1 MSIRAIFRSRVGDF
15 SLDVDLTIPA
25 KGVTAL
31 FGPSGCGKTTL
42 LRAVAGLERF
52 PGGVLRIGDDV
63 WQDDQTFVP
72 THLRSLGYV
81 FQEPS
86 LFPHLTVRANVEYG
100 SRRTPVRE
108 RTIAPS
114 DAIDLLGIGSLLERR
129 PDALSGGERQRVAI
143 ARALAASP
151 RLLLMDEPLNALDEP
166 RKREILPFLDRLHR
180 DLEIPVV
187 YVSHSTDEVARLADH
202 LVLLETGRVVVSGS
216 IADVMTNLDLPLA
229 RGDDAE
235 ALVETVVAGHD
246 GEFRLTFLDFSGG
259 RITVPHMERPVG
271 YPIRVRIAARDVSLT
286 LEEQSETSIL
296 NIFPTVVDA
305 LTPIGPAQMIVRVIA
320 GDVPILARVTRK
332 SASLLR
338 LEEGKRV
345 FVQAKS
351 IAVLA

>member
-1 MSIRAIFRSRVGDF
+1 VSIRAIFRSSFGDF

-25 KGVTAL
+25 RGVTAV

-42 LRAVAGLERF
+42 LRAIAGLERF
-52 PGGVLRIGDDV
+52 PNGVLRIGDEV
-63 WQDDQTFVP
+63 WQDEQTFVP

-86 LFPHLTVRANVEYG
+86 LFPHLTVGANVEYG
-100 SRRTPVRE
+100 SRRTPLRD

-114 DAIDLLGIGSLLERR
+114 DAIDLLGIGSLLGRK

-202 LVLLETGRVVVSGS
+202 LVLLEEGRIIVAGP
-216 IADVMTNLDLPLA
+216 IADVMTDLDLPLA

-246 GEFRLTFLDFSGG
+246 GDFHLTFLDFSGG
-259 RITVPHMERPVG
+259 RISVPQMERPVG
-271 YPIRVRIAARDVSLT
+271 CPIRVRIAARDVSLT
-286 LEEQSETSIL
+286 LEEQSDTSIL
-296 NIFPTVVDA
+296 NIFPTVVDT
-305 LTPIGPAQMIVRVIA
+305 LTPIGPAQMIVRVVA
-320 GDVPILARVTRK
+320 GNVPILARVTRK

-338 LEEGKRV
+338 LAEGRRV
-345 FVQAKS
+345 FAQAKS
-351 IAVLA
+351 VAVLA